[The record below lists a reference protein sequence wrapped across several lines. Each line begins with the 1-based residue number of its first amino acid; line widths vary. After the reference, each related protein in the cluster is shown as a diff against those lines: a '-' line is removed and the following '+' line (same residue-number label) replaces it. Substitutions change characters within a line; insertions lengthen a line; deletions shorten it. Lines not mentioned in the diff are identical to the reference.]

1 MEAVA
6 AIPEV
11 ADQNRQGIMGRR
23 AITPERVINE
33 CLRRNVSKLPQVL
46 DALLASAI
54 KTQKVTCPHCDTKFH
69 APGGGDV
76 KAQIYFTDRIMGK
89 PKESISH
96 EMKQPSVTGDDLFR
110 VSAAVMKN
118 QLEKLAET
126 ALLGEFR
133 EVEDGETEGND
144 GGDVCGGGTD
154 TQPADDGSGESVG
167 GVEFEVSSSEEE

>member
-1 MEAVA
+1 
-6 AIPEV
+6 
-11 ADQNRQGIMGRR
+11 MGRR
-23 AITPERVINE
+23 AITPEKVINE

-54 KTQKVTCPHCDTKFH
+54 KTQKVTCPHCETKFH

-118 QLEKLAET
+118 ELEKLAET
-126 ALLGEFR
+126 VLLGEFR
-133 EVEDGETEGND
+133 EVEDVDVDSESSNGDVSSGEGGTRPATD
-144 GGDVCGGGTD
+144 GG
-154 TQPADDGSGESVG
+154 GEGVG
-167 GVEFEVSSSEEE
+167 GVESETSSSEEE

>member
-1 MEAVA
+1 
-6 AIPEV
+6 
-11 ADQNRQGIMGRR
+11 MGRR

-133 EVEDGETEGND
+133 EVEDEGSESDTGEAEDTEGEN
-144 GGDVCGGGTD
+144 VCGDGSAI
-154 TQPADDGSGESVG
+154 QPADDGIGEGAG
-167 GVEFEVSSSEEE
+167 GVKFEVSSSEEE

>member
-1 MEAVA
+1 
-6 AIPEV
+6 
-11 ADQNRQGIMGRR
+11 IMGRR

-96 EMKQPSVTGDDLFR
+96 EMKQPSVTGDDLLRF
-110 VSAAVMKN
+110 SAAIMKD
-118 QLEKLAET
+118 QLGRLAET
-126 ALLGEFR
+126 ALLGEY
-133 EVEDGETEGND
+133 EVIEDVDVDSESSNGDVSDGE
-144 GGDVCGGGTD
+144 GGTR
-154 TQPADDGSGESVG
+154 PAADGSGESAG
-167 GVEFEVSSSEEE
+167 SVESETSSSEEE

>member
-1 MEAVA
+1 
-6 AIPEV
+6 
-11 ADQNRQGIMGRR
+11 MGRR

-89 PKESISH
+89 PKERISH
-96 EMKQPSVTGDDLFR
+96 QMKQPSVTGDDLFR

-133 EVEDGETEGND
+133 EVEDADSGETTE
-144 GGDVCGGGTD
+144 GGDVCSGGEGI
-154 TQPADDGSGESVG
+154 QPADDGSGESVG
-167 GVEFEVSSSEEE
+167 GVESETSSSEEE

>member
-1 MEAVA
+1 
-6 AIPEV
+6 
-11 ADQNRQGIMGRR
+11 MGRR
-23 AITPERVINE
+23 AITPEKVINE

-133 EVEDGETEGND
+133 EVEDADSNGGDSTE
-144 GGDVCGGGTD
+144 GDVCGDGSD
-154 TQPADDGSGESVG
+154 VQPADDGSGESIG
-167 GVEFEVSSSEEE
+167 SVESETSSSEEE

>member
-1 MEAVA
+1 
-6 AIPEV
+6 
-11 ADQNRQGIMGRR
+11 MGRR
-23 AITPERVINE
+23 AITPEKVINE

-126 ALLGEFR
+126 ALLGEY
-133 EVEDGETEGND
+133 EVIEDESGDASTGENIQPMDD
-144 GGDVCGGGTD
+144 GG
-154 TQPADDGSGESVG
+154 GEGVG
-167 GVEFEVSSSEEE
+167 GVESETSSSEEE

>member
-1 MEAVA
+1 
-6 AIPEV
+6 
-11 ADQNRQGIMGRR
+11 MGRR
-23 AITPERVINE
+23 AITPEKVINE

-96 EMKQPSVTGDDLFR
+96 EMKQPSVTGDDLLRF
-110 VSAAVMKN
+110 SAAIMKD
-118 QLEKLAET
+118 QLGRLAET
-126 ALLGEFR
+126 ALLGEY
-133 EVEDGETEGND
+133 EVIEDVDVDSESSNGDVSDGEGGTRPATD
-144 GGDVCGGGTD
+144 GG
-154 TQPADDGSGESVG
+154 GESIG
-167 GVEFEVSSSEEE
+167 SVESETSSSEEE

>member
-1 MEAVA
+1 
-6 AIPEV
+6 
-11 ADQNRQGIMGRR
+11 MGRR
-23 AITPERVINE
+23 AITPEKVINE

-133 EVEDGETEGND
+133 ETEDESSGEGNVHND
-144 GGDVCGGGTD
+144 GSDV
-154 TQPADDGSGESVG
+154 QPAGDGSGESVG
-167 GVEFEVSSSEEE
+167 SVESETSSSEEE

>member
-1 MEAVA
+1 
-6 AIPEV
+6 
-11 ADQNRQGIMGRR
+11 MGRR

-54 KTQKVTCPHCDTKFH
+54 KTQKVTCPHCETKFN

-96 EMKQPSVTGDDLFR
+96 EMKQPSVTGDELFR
-110 VSAAVMKN
+110 VSAAVMKQ
-118 QLEKLAET
+118 QLERLTET
-126 ALLGEFR
+126 ALLGEFT
-133 EVEDGETEGND
+133 EVEDADIDSDSPNGDVSSGEGGTRPATD
-144 GGDVCGGGTD
+144 GG
-154 TQPADDGSGESVG
+154 GEGVG
-167 GVEFEVSSSEEE
+167 GVESETSSSEEE

>member
-1 MEAVA
+1 
-6 AIPEV
+6 
-11 ADQNRQGIMGRR
+11 MGRR

-54 KTQKVTCPHCDTKFH
+54 KTQKVTCPHCNTKFN

-96 EMKQPSVTGDDLFR
+96 EMKQPSVTGDELFR
-110 VSAAVMKN
+110 VSAAVMKQ
-118 QLEKLAET
+118 QLERLTET
-126 ALLGEFR
+126 ALLGEFT
-133 EVEDGETEGND
+133 EVEDVGIDSDSPNGDVSSGEGGTRPATD
-144 GGDVCGGGTD
+144 GG
-154 TQPADDGSGESVG
+154 GEGVG
-167 GVEFEVSSSEEE
+167 GVEFETPGSEEE

>member
-1 MEAVA
+1 M
-6 AIPEV
+6 
-11 ADQNRQGIMGRR
+11 GKMGRR

-54 KTQKVTCPHCDTKFH
+54 KTQKVTCPHCETKFH

-126 ALLGEFR
+126 ALLGEY
-133 EVEDGETEGND
+133 EVIEDVDVDSESSNGDVSSGEGGTRPATD
-144 GGDVCGGGTD
+144 GG
-154 TQPADDGSGESVG
+154 GEGVG
-167 GVEFEVSSSEEE
+167 GVESETSSSEEE

>member
-1 MEAVA
+1 
-6 AIPEV
+6 
-11 ADQNRQGIMGRR
+11 MGRR
-23 AITPERVINE
+23 AITPEKVINE

-110 VSAAVMKN
+110 VSAAVMKQ
-118 QLEKLAET
+118 QLARLAET
-126 ALLGEFR
+126 NLLGEFR
-133 EVEDGETEGND
+133 EIEDEN
-144 GGDVCGGGTD
+144 GDVCNAGED
-154 TQPADDGSGESVG
+154 IQPADDGSGEGIGSV
-167 GVEFEVSSSEEE
+167 ESETSSSEEE

>member
-1 MEAVA
+1 
-6 AIPEV
+6 
-11 ADQNRQGIMGRR
+11 MGRR

-133 EVEDGETEGND
+133 EVEDVDVDSESSN
-144 GGDVCGGGTD
+144 GDVSSGEGGTR
-154 TQPADDGSGESVG
+154 PATDRGGESVG
-167 GVEFEVSSSEEE
+167 SVESETSSSEEE

>member
-1 MEAVA
+1 
-6 AIPEV
+6 
-11 ADQNRQGIMGRR
+11 MGRR

-133 EVEDGETEGND
+133 EVEDADSDRGDSTE
-144 GGDVCGGGTD
+144 GDVCGDGSD
-154 TQPADDGSGESVG
+154 VQPADGGSGEGVGSV
-167 GVEFEVSSSEEE
+167 ESEVSSSEEE

>member
-1 MEAVA
+1 
-6 AIPEV
+6 
-11 ADQNRQGIMGRR
+11 MGRR
-23 AITPERVINE
+23 AITPEKVINE

-110 VSAAVMKN
+110 FSALVMKR
-118 QLEKLAET
+118 QLETLAET

-133 EVEDGETEGND
+133 EVEDEGIDGND
-144 GGDVCGGGTD
+144 GNGGVGTGDGDVCGGGTD

-167 GVEFEVSSSEEE
+167 SVESETSSSEEE

>member
-1 MEAVA
+1 
-6 AIPEV
+6 
-11 ADQNRQGIMGRR
+11 MGRR
-23 AITPERVINE
+23 AITPEKVINE

-110 VSAAVMKN
+110 VSAAIMKD
-118 QLEKLAET
+118 QLERLAET

-133 EVEDGETEGND
+133 EVEDVDVGSESSK
-144 GGDVCGGGTD
+144 GDVSSGEGGTR
-154 TQPADDGSGESVG
+154 PATAEGGESVG
-167 GVEFEVSSSEEE
+167 SVESETSSSEEE

>member
-1 MEAVA
+1 
-6 AIPEV
+6 
-11 ADQNRQGIMGRR
+11 MGRR
-23 AITPERVINE
+23 AITPEKVINE

-118 QLEKLAET
+118 ELERLAET

-133 EVEDGETEGND
+133 EIEDGEMDGND
-144 GGDVCGGGTD
+144 GGGGVGTGDGDVCGGGTD
-154 TQPADDGSGESVG
+154 TQPVDDGSRESAG
-167 GVEFEVSSSEEE
+167 GAESETSSSEEE

>member
-1 MEAVA
+1 
-6 AIPEV
+6 
-11 ADQNRQGIMGRR
+11 MGRR

-54 KTQKVTCPHCDTKFH
+54 KTQKVTCPHCDTKFN

-96 EMKQPSVTGDDLFR
+96 EMKQPSVTGDELFR
-110 VSAAVMKN
+110 VSAAVMKQ
-118 QLEKLAET
+118 QLERLTEA
-126 ALLGEFR
+126 ALLGEFT
-133 EVEDGETEGND
+133 EVEDGSSENETGDNEGED
-144 GGDVCGGGTD
+144 GGDGDGNGSAVRPT
-154 TQPADDGSGESVG
+154 DDGSGESVG
-167 GVEFEVSSSEEE
+167 GVEPETSSSEEE

>member
-1 MEAVA
+1 
-6 AIPEV
+6 
-11 ADQNRQGIMGRR
+11 MGRR
-23 AITPERVINE
+23 AITPEKVINE

-133 EVEDGETEGND
+133 EVEDANNEDSGC
-144 GGDVCGGGTD
+144 GDLQST
-154 TQPADDGSGESVG
+154 TDGSGEGVGSV
-167 GVEFEVSSSEEE
+167 ESETSSSEEE